1 MMEALPNAH
10 AAVLHFPIVLLPVAI
25 ALEAIGLVRR
35 SNIEIERLSAIGWLM
50 LAVSTGV
57 TFLLG
62 RAAADGLS
70 AVPPKAQFA
79 LAAHADAAWVFLIGV
94 LAVFLLRMG
103 AFALRDRARTVVRTL
118 TALLGC
124 VLALQL
130 VATADRGGALVYGH
144 ALAVQLPA
152 VPQPECPPCEGTD
165 DEVDAAP
172 TWSVAS
178 DGSGTWEP
186 RPGDLREGRQGVRA
200 LGSAQETGDDVFTV
214 RADERALVLAPG
226 SWGNV
231 QVNVSVDL
239 SAFEGT
245 VGVVHHVS
253 SAEEFDA
260 FEMSTRTGVARLVRH
275 SAKGPTILHEAESG
289 PAPAILSVSAA
300 GSHLKGLLDGNQV
313 SHGHA
318 RAVPDGAVGL
328 LLNGE
333 GEVRLL
339 RLEVIPLGAH

>member
-25 ALEAIGLVRR
+25 ALEVIGLMRR
-35 SNIEIERLSAIGWLM
+35 SSTDLERLSAIGWFSV
-50 LAVSTGV
+50 AVSTGV

-94 LAVFLLRMG
+94 LAVFLLRVG
-103 AFALRDRARTVVRTL
+103 AFALRNRAQTIVRVL

-124 VLALQL
+124 VLVLQL

-144 ALAVQLPA
+144 ALAVQLPL
-152 VPQPECPPCEGTD
+152 VPQPECPPCEVSN
-165 DEVDAAP
+165 EVDAAP

-178 DGSGTWEP
+178 DGSGTWNP
-186 RPGDLREGRQGVRA
+186 RPGDLRAGRQGVRA
-200 LGSAQETGDDVFTV
+200 LGSAQETGDDVFAV

-231 QVNVSVDL
+231 QVNLSVDL
-239 SAFEGT
+239 SGFEGT

-275 SAKGPTILHEAESG
+275 GANGPTILHEAESL
-289 PAPAILSVSAA
+289 PAPGILSVSAA

-318 RAVPDGAVGL
+318 RAAPDGAVGML
-328 LLNGE
+328 LDGE
-333 GEVRLL
+333 GEVRLR